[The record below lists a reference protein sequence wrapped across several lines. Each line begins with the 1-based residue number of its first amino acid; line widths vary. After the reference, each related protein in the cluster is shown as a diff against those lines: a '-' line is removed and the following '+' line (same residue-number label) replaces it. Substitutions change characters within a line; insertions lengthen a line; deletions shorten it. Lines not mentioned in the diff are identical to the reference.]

1 MTTTT
6 DKIKVSTL
14 IAIVASA
21 MLTFMG
27 IVSETALNVAFP
39 ILMKEFN
46 VTSATIQWL
55 TTGYLLVVAIL
66 VPISPMLVKR
76 YPTKRLFQAAVVI
89 FTVGTIICGFAMSFP
104 MLLLGRLI
112 QAIGTGISLPLMFNL
127 ILALIPMHKRGV
139 IMGIAGLVTS
149 FAPAIG
155 PTYGGIVVTSIGWQ
169 SIFLI
174 LLPLLVIALVAGSL
188 TIQSISTIE
197 KQKIDF
203 LSIGLSIVAFS
214 GIIYGFSLAGETGWL
229 HLGVMGSLGIGAIGL
244 ALFSIRQFKIDVP
257 LINLAVFKFP
267 MFTLGLAQV
276 FLLMM
281 IVLGNSF
288 LLPTF
293 SESVFG
299 VNATVAGFMLLPG
312 AAISAIL
319 APIAGK
325 ILDNSGPRVVISF
338 GAFLLAVAT
347 GLCVLFTNQLTTI
360 LMGSL
365 YLLLMIGV
373 AFVYVP
379 SQTNALN
386 QLPQKYNS
394 DGTAIINTLQQ
405 VSGAIG
411 TSLVAGLLTASQQKI
426 TDSANHLSKEQLMIE
441 GGHNAFLLMFVI
453 AVIGFVLSFGL
464 KKNK

>member
-1 MTTTT
+1 MTT

-39 ILMKEFN
+39 ILTKEFN

-89 FTVGTIICGFAMSFP
+89 FTVGTIICGFSVSFP

-155 PTYGGIVVTSIGWQ
+155 PTYGDVVTSIGWQ

-174 LLPLLVIALVAGSL
+174 LLPFLVIALVAGSL

-203 LSIGLSIVAFS
+203 LSIGLSIVAS

-229 HLGVMGSLGIGAIGL
+229 HLGVVGSLGIGAIGL
-244 ALFSIRQFKIDVP
+244 ALFSIRQLKIDVP

-267 MFTLGLAQV
+267 MFTLGLIQV
-276 FLLMM
+276 F
-281 IVLGNSF
+281 F
-288 LLPTF
+288 
-293 SESVFG
+293 
-299 VNATVAGFMLLPG
+299 
-312 AAISAIL
+312 
-319 APIAGK
+319 
-325 ILDNSGPRVVISF
+325 
-338 GAFLLAVAT
+338 
-347 GLCVLFTNQLTTI
+347 
-360 LMGSL
+360 
-365 YLLLMIGV
+365 
-373 AFVYVP
+373 
-379 SQTNALN
+379 
-386 QLPQKYNS
+386 
-394 DGTAIINTLQQ
+394 
-405 VSGAIG
+405 
-411 TSLVAGLLTASQQKI
+411 
-426 TDSANHLSKEQLMIE
+426 
-441 GGHNAFLLMFVI
+441 
-453 AVIGFVLSFGL
+453 
-464 KKNK
+464 